1 MKKILKR
8 LFLLLLLFC
17 SFSMPI
23 NKSYAESKTV
33 YLGGMPIGF
42 SIAQRGAEVVG
53 ISDVLTESGVVSPS
67 KESGIKVGDLILY
80 VGGLE
85 VNNAKDLAV
94 AIIDGKEKKVEVK
107 RHGEN
112 ILFNI
117 LPVRDVYGQY
127 KLGLFVREEIN
138 GIGTTTFL
146 TERAFASLG
155 HPILN
160 DKGEILELKRGDVYN
175 SYISSIKKGERGCP
189 GELHGVFIS
198 KAPIGKI
205 KHNTNVGVF
214 GEFNCKIN
222 TENLTKIEVGEGK
235 IGNACIYSTIDGK
248 DPKEYKIS
256 IVKVDAVGSSTKNF
270 VIKIEDEELIDKTNG
285 IVQGMSGS
293 PIVQDGKLVGAVT
306 HVFVNDPTRGFGVSI
321 NNMMNVF
328 NSDI

>member
-17 SFSMPI
+17 SFSMPL

-42 SIAQRGAEVVG
+42 SIEQRGAEVVG
-53 ISDVLTESGVVSPS
+53 ISNVLTESGVVSPS

-117 LPVRDVYGQY
+117 LPVKDIYGQY

-175 SYISSIKKGERGCP
+175 SYINSIKK
-189 GELHGVFIS
+189 
-198 KAPIGKI
+198 
-205 KHNTNVGVF
+205 
-214 GEFNCKIN
+214 
-222 TENLTKIEVGEGK
+222 
-235 IGNACIYSTIDGK
+235 
-248 DPKEYKIS
+248 
-256 IVKVDAVGSSTKNF
+256 
-270 VIKIEDEELIDKTNG
+270 
-285 IVQGMSGS
+285 
-293 PIVQDGKLVGAVT
+293 
-306 HVFVNDPTRGFGVSI
+306 
-321 NNMMNVF
+321 
-328 NSDI
+328 